1 MALFTKNLELIRRTA
16 GISQDK
22 FCSTKKPKWD
32 DIDPFDYN
40 DVTKFGKKIDG
51 VLRISNATYNNY
63 MEGKTSPNEDVKQMI
78 LDDVNELRKR
88 HPVLLKLFRKPLTL
102 HELFEEDLI
111 RYEDLS

>member
-22 FCSTKKPKWD
+22 FCGRKTGWD
-32 DIDPFDYN
+32 KIVPYDYN
-40 DVTKFGKKIDG
+40 DVTKFGKTIGG

-63 MEGKTSPNEDVKQMI
+63 MEGKTSPNDDVKQMI